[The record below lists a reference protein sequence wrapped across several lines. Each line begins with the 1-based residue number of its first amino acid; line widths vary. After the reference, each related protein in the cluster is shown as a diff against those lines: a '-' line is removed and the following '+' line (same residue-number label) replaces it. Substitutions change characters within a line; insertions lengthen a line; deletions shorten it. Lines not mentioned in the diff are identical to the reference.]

1 MKLILAIIMTISLS
15 TTSCQRGFTEA
26 EKATIGTGNDMMP
39 VMSIDNEK
47 DSLLIRKKSKP
58 LTKKDVLSEEF
69 ATLCRRMLKTV
80 RNPENEGVGIAAPQV
95 GILRRLVAVQRFDK
109 EGEPFEFYVNPE
121 IVEYGEPKEYGNEG
135 CLSVPNHRGEVL
147 RSRCI
152 TLRYRDLQFKRQT
165 EIIEDFT
172 AVIFQHEID
181 HLDGILYIDR
191 ISDTSNGEVAEETT
205 KQ

>member
-39 VMSIDNEK
+39 VMSIENNK

-191 ISDTSNGEVAEETT
+191 ISDTPNGEVAEETT

>member
-26 EKATIGTGNDMMP
+26 EKATIGTGNNMMP

-191 ISDTSNGEVAEETT
+191 ISDTPNGEVAEETT

>member
-39 VMSIDNEK
+39 VMSIENNK

-121 IVEYGEPKEYGNEG
+121 IVEYGEPKEYGSEG

-191 ISDTSNGEVAEETT
+191 ISDTPNGEVAEGTT
-205 KQ
+205 EQ

>member
-1 MKLILAIIMTISLS
+1 
-15 TTSCQRGFTEA
+15 
-26 EKATIGTGNDMMP
+26 
-39 VMSIDNEK
+39 
-47 DSLLIRKKSKP
+47 
-58 LTKKDVLSEEF
+58 
-69 ATLCRRMLKTV
+69 MLKTV

-121 IVEYGEPKEYGNEG
+121 IVEYGEPKEYGSEG

-191 ISDTSNGEVAEETT
+191 ISDTPNGEVAEETT

>member
-1 MKLILAIIMTISLS
+1 MTISLS

-26 EKATIGTGNDMMP
+26 EKATIGTGNNMMP

-191 ISDTSNGEVAEETT
+191 ISDTPNGEVAEETT